1 MTMVEANPSGGVGP
15 DTGSRT
21 TIETARVRARDK
33 GRLFSVIAV
42 FAIPGAVIA
51 QQDSGE
57 QLQEIVVTATKRAV
71 NIEKVP
77 LAVSVVSADLLQQLK
92 ISDPSDLNFVAPGL
106 QKQQQSSLLGA
117 ANFFIRGVGTATF
130 GGGVEPSVSTVI
142 DEVVMG
148 RSEMGVIQLF
158 DLDRIEVLRGPQGTL
173 FGMNSSA
180 GMIHIVTTEP
190 KLDRFEASGHISY
203 GRNDNATTGNDFLG
217 QATVNIPLTSTS
229 ALRISAFAMQ
239 TDGPVKNIYNP
250 GEDLGVTESGLR
262 VKYLWR
268 PTENWK
274 ILIAADYASEH
285 GAYNSFYTRRFD
297 APGGFVATQDALAGI
312 TASPNNAYIA
322 SNAATFGEF
331 NVGGAQSNVTY
342 SFDDGSSITNILAA
356 RAYNNHSAFDAD
368 ELPVSFFDTVVP
380 VFNDSQ
386 VTDELRF
393 TSRADRKFIYQAG
406 LYYMHVKSV
415 EHTFL
420 CGNLEP
426 LMPPPPPGN
435 CFLGSDYFI
444 SNERDNEA
452 VFAQGTY
459 SVTDALRLTA
469 GGRYTVAK
477 LEDHSTQALGTAIAP
492 LNPVGAADVHVTD
505 HNFSYRISGEYDL
518 ARDIMAYV
526 TYTRGFKASGI
537 AQNAAYA
544 VGPETSFDYEVGVKS
559 TLLDRRLVVNL
570 GLYRETFDGYQAT
583 SFKRTGDVALY
594 QLNNAGTLRAQG
606 VEADLM
612 AIPVTGLRVD
622 SGLAF
627 NDAKYKGDYAVACY
641 PLEAQG
647 TSGNNVCLPDGSTNV
662 SGNQLAL
669 APRFT
674 ATLAA
679 NYEHPLRAGL
689 RGIVSAN
696 YYYRSSFSYDPSLD
710 PHMRVGGLS
719 IVGASIGIEPE
730 DSRWRISAYV
740 RNLFNQHYPSQIR
753 PDALAGASGDNSRG
767 GNYWQALDASAFRSI
782 GLSLDYHL

>member
-1 MTMVEANPSGGVGP
+1 MMVEEQVARIRGYLLL
-15 DTGSRT
+15 
-21 TIETARVRARDK
+21 TAGAF
-33 GRLFSVIAV
+33 LS
-42 FAIPGAVIA
+42 IPGVALA
-51 QQDSGE
+51 ADEGGT
-57 QLQEIVVTATKRAV
+57 QLEEIVVTATKRAV

-142 DEVVMG
+142 DDVVMG
-148 RSEMGVIQLF
+148 RSEMGVVQLF

-180 GMIHIVTTEP
+180 GLIHIVTTEP
-190 KLDRFEASGHISY
+190 KINQLETVGHISY
-203 GRNDNATTGNDFLG
+203 GHVDDATSGNDFLG
-217 QATVNIPLTSTS
+217 QASVNIPLSGTS
-229 ALRISAFAMQ
+229 AMRVSAFAMQ
-239 TDGPVKNIYNP
+239 TDGPVKNISNP
-250 GEDLGVTESGLR
+250 GENLGVTETGLR
-262 VKYLWR
+262 IKYLWK
-268 PTENWK
+268 PTDNWK
-274 ILIAADYASEH
+274 ILLAADYASEH
-285 GAYNSFYTRRFD
+285 GAYNSFYTRRYD
-297 APGGFVATQDALAGI
+297 APGGFAEAQDALVGI
-312 TASPNNAYIA
+312 KASSDNAVIA

-331 NVGGAQSNVTY
+331 NVGGAQANINYT
-342 SFDDGSSITNILAA
+342 FADGSSITNIVSA

-386 VTDELRF
+386 VTEELRF
-393 TSRADRKFIYQAG
+393 TSRTDSKFIYQAG
-406 LYYMHVKSV
+406 LYYMHLKSV
-415 EHTFL
+415 EHTIL

-426 LMPPPPPGN
+426 VLAPPPPGN
-435 CFLGSDYFI
+435 CFLGSDYLI
-444 SNERDNEA
+444 RNERDNKA
-452 VFAQGTY
+452 VFGQGTY
-459 SVTDALRLTA
+459 SITSAARLTA

-477 LEDHSTQALGTAIAP
+477 LEDHSIQTLGHAIAA
-492 LNPVGAADVHVTD
+492 LNPVGSADVDVTD

-518 ARDIMAYV
+518 APNVMSYV

-537 AQNAAYA
+537 AQNANYA
-544 VGPETSFDYEVGVKS
+544 VGPETSFDYEVGIKS
-559 TLLDRRLVVNL
+559 TLFDRRLIFNV

-583 SFKRTGDVALY
+583 SFKRTGNVALY

-612 AIPVTGLRVD
+612 AIPLSGLRLD
-622 SGLAF
+622 SGFAF

-641 PLEAQG
+641 PLEVVG
-647 TSGNNVCLPDGSTNV
+647 TAGNNVCLPDGSTNV

-679 NYEHPLRAGL
+679 NYERSLNASL
-689 RGIVSAN
+689 RGIVSVN

-710 PHMRVGGLS
+710 PQMRVGGLS
-719 IVGASIGIEPE
+719 VVGASIGIEPE
-730 DSRWRISAYV
+730 DARWRVSAFV
-740 RNLFNQHYPSQIR
+740 RNLFNQHYPSQVR
-753 PDALAGASGDNSRG
+753 PDALAGASGDNLKG

-782 GLSLDYHL
+782 GLALDYRF

>member
-1 MTMVEANPSGGVGP
+1 MV
-15 DTGSRT
+15 T
-21 TIETARVRARDK
+21 TNVTRAQAACVRSCLVTLGAF
-33 GRLFSVIAV
+33 LSV
-42 FAIPGAVIA
+42 PGAA
-51 QQDSGE
+51 LAADDSGS
-57 QLQEIVVTATKRAV
+57 QLEEIVVTATKRAV

-117 ANFFIRGVGTATF
+117 ANFFIRGVGTSTF

-142 DEVVMG
+142 DDVVMG
-148 RSEMGVIQLF
+148 RSEMGVVQLF

-180 GMIHIVTTEP
+180 GLIHIVTTEP
-190 KLDRFEASGHISY
+190 KINQLETVGHISY
-203 GRNDNATTGNDFLG
+203 GRVDDATTGNDFLG
-217 QATVNIPLTSTS
+217 QASVNLPLSGTS
-229 ALRISAFAMQ
+229 ALRVSAFAMQ

-250 GEDLGVTESGLR
+250 GEDLGVTESGIR
-262 VKYLWR
+262 IKYLWK
-268 PTENWK
+268 PDDHWK
-274 ILIAADYASEH
+274 ILLAADYASEH
-285 GAYNSFYTRRFD
+285 GAYNSFYTRRYD
-297 APGGFVATQDALAGI
+297 APGGFAAAQDAAVGI
-312 TASPNNAYIA
+312 TASPDNAVIA
-322 SNAATFGEF
+322 SNASTFGEF
-331 NVGGAQSNVTY
+331 NVGGAQANVNYT
-342 SFDDGSSITNILAA
+342 FADGSSITNIVSA

-386 VTDELRF
+386 VTEELRF
-393 TSRADRKFIYQAG
+393 TSRPDRKFIYQAG
-406 LYYMHVKSV
+406 LYYMHLKSV
-415 EHTFL
+415 EHTIL

-426 LMPPPPPGN
+426 VLAPPPPGN
-435 CFLGSDYFI
+435 CFLGSDYLI
-444 SNERDNEA
+444 RNERDNQA
-452 VFAQGTY
+452 VFGQGTY
-459 SVTDALRLTA
+459 SITDAARVTA
-469 GGRYTVAK
+469 GGRYTIAK
-477 LEDHSTQALGTAIAP
+477 LEDHSIQTLGRAIAA
-492 LNPVGAADVHVTD
+492 LNPVGAADVEVTD

-518 ARDIMAYV
+518 ARTVMGYV

-537 AQNAAYA
+537 AQNANYA

-559 TLLDRRLVVNL
+559 TLFDRRLIVNL

-594 QLNNAGTLRAQG
+594 QLNNAGTLLAQG

-612 AIPVTGLRVD
+612 AIPLTGLRLD
-622 SGLAF
+622 GGFAF

-641 PLEAQG
+641 PLEVAG
-647 TSGNNVCLPDGSTNV
+647 TAGNNVCLPDGSTNV

-674 ATLAA
+674 VTLAA
-679 NYEHPLRAGL
+679 NYEHSLNSGL
-689 RGIVSAN
+689 RGIASVN

-710 PHMRVGGLS
+710 PQMRVGGLS
-719 IVGASIGIEPE
+719 VVGASIGIEPE
-730 DSRWRISAYV
+730 DARWRVSAFV

-753 PDALAGASGDNSRG
+753 PDALAGASGDNLIG

-782 GLSLDYHL
+782 GLSLDYRL